1 MYGNPYY
8 NQQAYQQD
16 LMNMRDRLDKQI
28 QQVQM
33 PMQQPQQAPITQN
46 FQLAPSQNQNGIKYV
61 NTIDDVKK
69 ELVFVDTLF
78 VNKEYT
84 SLWVK
89 NALGEI
95 KTYELK
101 EIIEIDEK
109 DQKINELM
117 AKIEHLESEMKKNES
132 TTNGNEYVNEPT
144 TSAKSTGISNNK
156 SSNK

>member
-1 MYGNPYY
+1 MFGNPLY

-16 LMNMRDRLDKQI
+16 LMNMRERIDKQL
-28 QQVQM
+28 QQVQI
-33 PMQQPQQAPITQN
+33 PIQQPQQTPITQN

-101 EIIEIDEK
+101 EIIQIDEK

-117 AKIEHLESEMKKNES
+117 AKIERLESEMKKNES
-132 TTNGNEYVNEPT
+132 TTNSNEYVDGT
-144 TSAKSTGISNNK
+144 ITITKSPSISRNK
-156 SSNK
+156 SSDK